1 MSRNSRDSV
10 ATAAPKR
17 GRGRPRDLE
26 KRAAIVDAAAGL
38 FLERGIAATTMEAV
52 AERAS
57 VSKMTLYSHFPDKPV
72 LLAAVFDRNLK
83 ALELPELVDDAD
95 ASPVD
100 RLSEFGVRLVLF
112 LTRPE
117 IVRAAR
123 VAAAG
128 ADDFPD
134 LAAAFFAAG
143 PAVVIKTVGA
153 FLAAVQTREKLRIPD
168 PELAAE
174 QLVAAWLGVDQLRQ
188 SLGVGGPPTL
198 HAVSRRVKSS
208 TEVFFRGWA
217 TRTAPDD
224 QS

>member
-1 MSRNSRDSV
+1 MSRNSKDSV

-26 KRAAIVDAAAGL
+26 KRAAIVDAGAAL

-83 ALELPELVDDAD
+83 AIELPELVEDAGV
-95 ASPVD
+95 SPQG

-117 IVRAAR
+117 VVRAAR
-123 VAAAG
+123 VVAAG
-128 ADDFPD
+128 ADDYPD

-143 PAVVIKTVGA
+143 PAVVIGRVAA

-188 SLGVGGPPTL
+188 SLGIGGPPTL
-198 HAVSRRVKSS
+198 EAVSRRVKSS

-217 TRTAPDD
+217 TGTALGDR
-224 QS
+224 S

>member
-1 MSRNSRDSV
+1 
-10 ATAAPKR
+10 
-17 GRGRPRDLE
+17 
-26 KRAAIVDAAAGL
+26 
-38 FLERGIAATTMEAV
+38 
-52 AERAS
+52 
-57 VSKMTLYSHFPDKPV
+57 MTLYSHFPNKPV

-83 ALELPELVDDAD
+83 ALELPQLVDDPD
-95 ASPVD
+95 ASPLD

-123 VAAAG
+123 VVAAG

-143 PAVVIKTVGA
+143 PAVVLKAVGA
-153 FLAAVQTREKLRIPD
+153 FLAAVRTREKLRIPD

-188 SLGVGGPPTL
+188 SLGIGGPPTVD
-198 HAVSRRVKSS
+198 AVSRRVQSA

-217 TRTAPDD
+217 AGSAPHNR
-224 QS
+224 S

>member
-1 MSRNSRDSV
+1 MSRNSKDSV

-26 KRAAIVDAAAGL
+26 KRAAIVDAGAAL

-83 ALELPELVDDAD
+83 AIELPELVDDPD
-95 ASPVD
+95 ASPFD
-100 RLSEFGVRLVLF
+100 QLSEFGVRLVLF

-123 VAAAG
+123 VVAGG
-128 ADDFPD
+128 ADDYPD

-143 PAVVIKTVGA
+143 PAVVIGRVAA

-188 SLGVGGPPTL
+188 SLGIGGPPTL
-198 HAVSRRVKSS
+198 EAVSRRVKSS

-217 TRTAPDD
+217 TGTALGDR
-224 QS
+224 S

>member
-1 MSRNSRDSV
+1 MSRNSKDSV

-83 ALELPELVDDAD
+83 AIELPELVEDAGV
-95 ASPVD
+95 SPQG

-117 IVRAAR
+117 VVRAAR
-123 VAAAG
+123 VVAAG
-128 ADDFPD
+128 ADDYPD

-143 PAVVIKTVGA
+143 PAVVIGRVAA

-188 SLGVGGPPTL
+188 SLGIGGPPTL
-198 HAVSRRVKSS
+198 EAVSRRVKSS

-217 TRTAPDD
+217 TGTALGDR
-224 QS
+224 S

>member
-1 MSRNSRDSV
+1 
-10 ATAAPKR
+10 
-17 GRGRPRDLE
+17 
-26 KRAAIVDAAAGL
+26 
-38 FLERGIAATTMEAV
+38 MEAV

-57 VSKMTLYSHFPDKPV
+57 VSKMTVYSHFPDKPV
-72 LLAAVFDRNLK
+72 LLAAVFDRNLRM
-83 ALELPELVDDAD
+83 LELPKLVDDPD
-95 ASPVD
+95 GCSLD
-100 RLSEFGVRLVLF
+100 RLSEFGVRLVMF

-123 VAAAG
+123 VVAAS

-143 PAVVIKTVGA
+143 PAVVIRAVGA
-153 FLAAVQTREKLRIPD
+153 FLAAAQTKEKLSIPD

-198 HAVSRRVKSS
+198 DAVTRRVKSA

-217 TRTAPDD
+217 TGTAPDG

>member
-1 MSRNSRDSV
+1 MSRNLNDPV
-10 ATAAPKR
+10 LTAAPKR

-26 KRAAIVDAAAGL
+26 KRAAIVEAAAGL
-38 FLERGIAATTMEAV
+38 FFERGIAATTMEAV

-57 VSKMTLYSHFPDKPV
+57 VSKMTLYSHFADKPV

-83 ALELPELVDDAD
+83 ALELPRLVEDPAV
-95 ASPVD
+95 SPLD
-100 RLSEFGVRLVLF
+100 QLSEFGVRLVLF

-123 VAAAG
+123 VVAAG
-128 ADDFPD
+128 ADDFPV

-143 PAVVIKTVGA
+143 PATVIKTVGA
-153 FLAAVQTREKLRIPD
+153 FLAAIRAREKLRIPD

-188 SLGVGGPPTL
+188 SLGIGGPPTPD
-198 HAVSRRVKSS
+198 AVSRRVKSA
-208 TEVFFRGWA
+208 TTVFFRGWA
-217 TRTAPDD
+217 TSAAFADR
-224 QS
+224 S